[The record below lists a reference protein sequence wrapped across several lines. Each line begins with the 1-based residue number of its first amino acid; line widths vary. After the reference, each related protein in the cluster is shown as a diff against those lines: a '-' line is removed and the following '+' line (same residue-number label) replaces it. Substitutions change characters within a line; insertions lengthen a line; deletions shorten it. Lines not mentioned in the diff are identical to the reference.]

1 MAEPIQPEMS
11 TRRGLLRAFART
23 AARHTREG
31 AEALGPGGLDRLLDS
46 GESSGDRAADAA
58 LVSATVGP
66 AQRPARPPR
75 HAASLDELLALA
87 HAEGLTQHDDDLRL
101 LAVRSLRMTPVQ
113 PADADAWILTRDAW
127 IPADEW
133 VHLALINLEATA
145 VHDCGLPVKGWLAL
159 FVEMGDGT
167 VGPEARHAHGV
178 VLDLAAAIPD
188 GAEPVAFSPELALPR
203 RWHEMV
209 EALGFD
215 DIDAEA
221 YERLRTRLQL
231 VQGVESDDDGGPD
244 IAYHRLLGYPDE
256 TTGTMP
262 SDCVRALQD
271 WSAADGAEP
280 DPELASPEWRLF
292 TQISA
297 GDRRRIYV
305 WIRRC
310 DLDAAEFGSLC
321 VFVR

>member
-1 MAEPIQPEMS
+1 MAEPIERERS

-31 AEALGPGGLDRLLDS
+31 AKALGQGGLDRLLDS
-46 GESSGDRAADAA
+46 DEPSGDKAADTAI
-58 LVSATVGP
+58 LGP
-66 AQRPARPPR
+66 SGEQARRPARAPA

-87 HAEGLTQHDDDLRL
+87 HAEGLTQHDDDLRR

-113 PADADAWILTRDAW
+113 PADANAWILTRDGW
-127 IPADEW
+127 IAADEW
-133 VHLALINLEATA
+133 VHVALINLEATA
-145 VHDCGLPVKGWLAL
+145 VYDCGLPSNGWLAL
-159 FVEMGDGT
+159 FAEVSDSA
-167 VGPEARHAHGV
+167 VGSEARHAHGV
-178 VLDLAAAIPD
+178 VLDLPAAIPD
-188 GAEPVAFSPELALPR
+188 GAEPVALSPELVLPR
-203 RWHEMV
+203 RWHETV
-209 EALGFD
+209 EALGLD
-215 DIDAEA
+215 DKDAEA
-221 YERLRTRLQL
+221 YTRLRTRLQTL
-231 VQGVESDDDGGPD
+231 QGVESDDDGGPG
-244 IAYHRLLGYPDE
+244 IAYHRLLGYPNE

-280 DPELASPEWRLF
+280 DPELASSEWRLF